1 MQISKKLKNLLII
14 FFLIFFN
21 ISNLVAL
28 ENKILFK
35 VDDEIITTID
45 VYEEIKFLK
54 TFNPEVNELKEKEI
68 IEISKN
74 SIVRDKIK
82 QIEIIKYVKEIKIE
96 DDFLLRYI
104 KNKYSNMGLSSIES
118 FENYLKEN
126 NLNIKLAKE
135 KIATELI
142 WNDIIFQKF
151 TPQININKEMIK
163 KEILTDSKKELQKEY
178 SLSEIVFN
186 VNEKSELK
194 KKYDKIILDIEQTGF
209 KNAALI
215 HSVSDTS
222 SNGGLVGWVKE
233 DNLNKTIKSQINNL
247 EIGQYSNAI
256 RTSVGFLI
264 IRIEDIREYE
274 VKFDLN
280 KKTEEMIR
288 FKTNEQLNQFSN
300 SYFNKIK
307 KDMIFNDF

>member
-1 MQISKKLKNLLII
+1 MI
-14 FFLIFFN
+14 FVLIFFKIN
-21 ISNLVAL
+21 NLGAI
-28 ENKILFK
+28 ENKILLK
-35 VDDEIITTID
+35 IDNEIITTID
-45 VYEEIKFLK
+45 IYEEIKFLK
-54 TFNPEVNELKEKEI
+54 TFNPDINNLGEKEI

-74 SIVRDKIK
+74 SIIRDKVK
-82 QIEIIKYVKEIKIE
+82 KIEIMKYMEEIKLE
-96 DDFLLRYI
+96 DKFLSKYI
-104 KNKYSNMGLSSIES
+104 KSKYSNIGINSIKS

-126 NLNIKLAKE
+126 DLDINLAKE
-135 KIATELI
+135 KIAIEII

-151 TPQININKEMIK
+151 SSKININKEMIK
-163 KEILTDSKKELQKEY
+163 KEILKDSQKKIRKEF

-186 VNEKSELK
+186 VTQKSEFK
-194 KKYDKIILDIEQTGF
+194 VKYEKIILDIEQTGF

-222 SNGGLVGWVKE
+222 SNGGYIGWVKE
-233 DNLNKTIKSQINNL
+233 DNLSNVVKAQIDNL
-247 EIGQYSNAI
+247 KKGQYSKAI

-264 IRIEDIREYE
+264 IKIEDVREYE

-280 KKTEEMIR
+280 KKVEEMIR

-307 KDMIFNDF
+307 KDLSFNDF